1 MERESTKNYNNLW
14 SGALVYKHIS
24 QPELCG
30 FFFASWTSFGAVG
43 MEKNIQNLKTGPM
56 NGLRSCLKGI
66 SEQLFV
72 ADRTRSSKQHS

>member
-1 MERESTKNYNNLW
+1 MDRESTKNYNNLW

-30 FFFASWTSFGAVG
+30 FLCTLGLVWCCG
-43 MEKNIQNLKTGPM
+43 
-56 NGLRSCLKGI
+56 NGEYSEFEDQPGEPTAFVSKIKGI

-72 ADRTRSSKQHS
+72 ADRT